1 MSLFTE
7 LKRRNVIRMAG
18 LYVVAAWLIV
28 QVAGTLLPVYEAP
41 AWVMKTLIALL
52 AIGFVPALVFSWAF
66 ELTPDGIR
74 RDDEV
79 LRDRSIAPQTAQ
91 RMNRLLIAG
100 LVLAMAYFGFDKF
113 VLAPRRA
120 ETERPAAPVT
130 SEKAATAAG
139 VAISL

>member
-1 MSLFTE
+1 MSLIAE

-79 LRDRSIAPQTAQ
+79 PRDRSIAPQTAQ

-100 LVLAMAYFGFDKF
+100 LVLALAYFGFDK
-113 VLAPRRA
+113 
-120 ETERPAAPVT
+120 
-130 SEKAATAAG
+130 
-139 VAISL
+139 